1 MASVSTY
8 TGNLGLGVGSSPE
21 IPVGANVDLNI
32 LNQTGDHLLA
42 LNAAKNK
49 DIFDQKV
56 KERDKVLQAIHSGDI
71 KVGDLLEKDT
81 PIVRQGLDKL
91 DQAWGNMIKKGPNDI
106 DAQLEYKKALR
117 DATETVS
124 QAQGRKVFYDQESQA
139 LAGESLP
146 RKREARRQNLNN
158 VINGGFW
165 KDLTPYQQTQDLDIN
180 GSILSS
186 AQNITEQIHDPSN
199 PLIKGKRTT
208 FDYGKTLESNTDN
221 FLNDANKRYDQQQ
234 LMSAIQS
241 LDPQSFQENIGA
253 MNNRIKEYN
262 DLKGLQPGQPGYVT
276 PIQFEVNPQSG
287 QPMIKEKLPDFAA
300 KYTLAHQK
308 PFNQVETE
316 FDEKASRYL
325 IDKQKADTDAI
336 YKRAMASAAGM
347 KARAYVDNVKQ
358 QMDLRKTPQE
368 KDDFLDELWT
378 RNFTNQNSLIEK
390 RKEGNFQLKNINAD
404 ESLPVYTIE
413 NGAPK
418 QLIPI
423 GAKPI
428 KDDKGNIKYYQG
440 GHYDTQYMFGDSP
453 ITAQAMTDIYDNMK
467 KQQKGKWSGGFDDFL
482 KLAIKNGKFRVIL
495 KGDNGTSDEELSRA
509 AQQLISNKGT
519 KKGQTGVFDNSEPP
533 TDEQVP
539 DQSYQ

>member
-186 AQNITEQIHDPSN
+186 A
-199 PLIKGKRTT
+199 
-208 FDYGKTLESNTDN
+208 
-221 FLNDANKRYDQQQ
+221 
-234 LMSAIQS
+234 
-241 LDPQSFQENIGA
+241 
-253 MNNRIKEYN
+253 
-262 DLKGLQPGQPGYVT
+262 
-276 PIQFEVNPQSG
+276 
-287 QPMIKEKLPDFAA
+287 
-300 KYTLAHQK
+300 
-308 PFNQVETE
+308 
-316 FDEKASRYL
+316 
-325 IDKQKADTDAI
+325 
-336 YKRAMASAAGM
+336 
-347 KARAYVDNVKQ
+347 
-358 QMDLRKTPQE
+358 
-368 KDDFLDELWT
+368 
-378 RNFTNQNSLIEK
+378 
-390 RKEGNFQLKNINAD
+390 
-404 ESLPVYTIE
+404 
-413 NGAPK
+413 
-418 QLIPI
+418 
-423 GAKPI
+423 
-428 KDDKGNIKYYQG
+428 
-440 GHYDTQYMFGDSP
+440 
-453 ITAQAMTDIYDNMK
+453 
-467 KQQKGKWSGGFDDFL
+467 
-482 KLAIKNGKFRVIL
+482 
-495 KGDNGTSDEELSRA
+495 
-509 AQQLISNKGT
+509 
-519 KKGQTGVFDNSEPP
+519 
-533 TDEQVP
+533 
-539 DQSYQ
+539 

>member
-1 MASVSTY
+1 MATLTTY
-8 TGNLGLGVGSSPE
+8 HGDPGLASGSNPQ
-21 IPVGANVDLNI
+21 IPVGANVDLDL
-32 LNQTGDHLLA
+32 LNKTGDHLLA

-56 KERDKVLQAIHSGDI
+56 KERDKLLQSIHSGDL

-81 PIVRQGLDKL
+81 PLVRQGLDKL
-91 DQAWGNMIKKGPNDI
+91 DQAWGSMIKKGPNDI

-139 LAGESLP
+139 LAGEALP
-146 RKREARRQNLNN
+146 RKQEARRKNLQN
-158 VINGGFW
+158 VIDGGFW

-180 GSILSS
+180 GSILST
-186 AQNITEQIHDPSN
+186 AANITEQIHDPNN

-208 FDYGKTLESNTDN
+208 FDYDKTLESNNDN
-221 FLNDANKRYDQQQ
+221 FLNDVNKRYDQQQ

-241 LDPQSFQENIGA
+241 LDPQSFQQNVGA
-253 MNNRIKEYN
+253 MNNRIKDYN
-262 DLKGLQPGQPGYVT
+262 ELKGLQPGQPGYVA
-276 PIQFEVNPQSG
+276 PIQFEVDPQTG

-316 FDEKASRYL
+316 FDEKTGKYL
-325 IDKQKADTDAI
+325 IDKQKADTDAV
-336 YKRAMASAAGM
+336 YKRAMAGIAGM

-358 QMDLRKTPQE
+358 QMSLRKTKQE
-368 KDDFLDELWT
+368 QDDFLDELWT
-378 RNFTNQNSLIEK
+378 RNFTNQKSLIEG
-390 RKEGNFQLKNINAD
+390 RKEGNFNLKNINAD

-413 NGAPK
+413 NGSPK

-428 KDDKGNIKYYQG
+428 KDNKGNIKYYQG
-440 GHYDTQYMFGDSP
+440 GHYDTQYMFGDNP
-453 ITAQAMTDIYDNMK
+453 ITAQSMTDIYDNMK
-467 KQQKGKWSGGFDDFL
+467 KQQGSKWKGGFDDFL
-482 KLAIKNGKFRVIL
+482 KLAIKNGKFRVTL

-519 KKGQTGVFDNSEPP
+519 KKGQTGVFDNSDNPP

-539 DQSYQ
+539 DYQ